1 MATRMTG
8 HAPSKKILFRVAR
21 IAALFS
27 VVAAWSIFAPISS
40 HSQEHIKVIY
50 SQFTMT
56 NSATWFAREAGLFER
71 HGLAAD
77 LIYVDSA
84 PAVQALTA
92 GAAPL
97 ATMSGGLA
105 VGPYLNGLDLVML
118 AGWCNLNS
126 YQLIT
131 RPEIRRVEDLRGKII
146 GIGRYGAAADWGLRL
161 ILRKLGVNE
170 NKDVQIIQ
178 AGGGGPSTR
187 LAAMEAKKLDATVLD
202 SPQTVQARRLGFRVL
217 ADGVDLGIPFLQG
230 GLVTRR
236 AYIKSNEDTVRR
248 VVRVIVEAIH
258 YAKTNREAALK
269 VMQKYLR
276 VQDREALEDAYES
289 FVVKQFPRVPYASPA
304 AVQAILDLAASR
316 DARAK
321 AADPQGF
328 IDMRFVRELEQSG
341 AIDQIYGQSR

>member
-1 MATRMTG
+1 MSIRMIR
-8 HAPSKKILFRVAR
+8 HAKKILSRRAR
-21 IAALFS
+21 ITAVFS
-27 VVAAWSIFAPISS
+27 VVAAWSSCAPSS
-40 HSQEHIKVIY
+40 SYSQETIRIIY

-71 HGLAAD
+71 NGLAAD

-131 RPEIRRVEDLRGKII
+131 RPEIRGVEDLRGKVI

-161 ILRKLGVNE
+161 ILRKLGINE

-258 YAKTNREAALK
+258 YAKTNREAASK
-269 VMQKYLR
+269 
-276 VQDREALEDAYES
+276 
-289 FVVKQFPRVPYASPA
+289 
-304 AVQAILDLAASR
+304 
-316 DARAK
+316 
-321 AADPQGF
+321 
-328 IDMRFVRELEQSG
+328 
-341 AIDQIYGQSR
+341 

>member
-1 MATRMTG
+1 MLRSKIMATRMTG
-8 HAPSKKILFRVAR
+8 HTPSKKILFRVAR
-21 IAALFS
+21 IAILF

-118 AGWCNLNS
+118 ARWCNLNS

-131 RPEIRRVEDLRGKII
+131 RPEIRRVEE
-146 GIGRYGAAADWGLRL
+146 IGRASCR
-161 ILRKLGVNE
+161 E
-170 NKDVQIIQ
+170 
-178 AGGGGPSTR
+178 
-187 LAAMEAKKLDATVLD
+187 
-202 SPQTVQARRLGFRVL
+202 RV
-217 ADGVDLGIPFLQG
+217 
-230 GLVTRR
+230 
-236 AYIKSNEDTVRR
+236 
-248 VVRVIVEAIH
+248 
-258 YAKTNREAALK
+258 
-269 VMQKYLR
+269 
-276 VQDREALEDAYES
+276 
-289 FVVKQFPRVPYASPA
+289 
-304 AVQAILDLAASR
+304 
-316 DARAK
+316 
-321 AADPQGF
+321 
-328 IDMRFVRELEQSG
+328 
-341 AIDQIYGQSR
+341 